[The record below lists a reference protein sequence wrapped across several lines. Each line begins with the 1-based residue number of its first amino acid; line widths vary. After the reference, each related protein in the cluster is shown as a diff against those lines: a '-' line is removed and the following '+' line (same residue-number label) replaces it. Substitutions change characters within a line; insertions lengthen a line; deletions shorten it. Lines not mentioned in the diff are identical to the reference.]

1 MNSKI
6 ESLNLEVKFDFTECK
21 CIITDSERNLKD
33 EYRCLVPFGDTVSD
47 VNDIDDFNHFVGDCV
62 HAFLD
67 DNDYSVYDDEDDMEE
82 VN

>member
-1 MNSKI
+1 MNGKI

-33 EYRCLVPFGDTVSD
+33 EYKCFVPFGDTVSS
-47 VNDIDDFNHFVGDCV
+47 VNDIDDFNRFIGDCV

-67 DNDYSVYDDEDDMEE
+67 DNDYSVYDDIDDMEE
-82 VN
+82 VD